1 MIIRETLFTLVLVV
15 AFLVLA
21 QALGMQLVHE
31 IVLGAG
37 IFMIIFFTIVDLVI
51 VETGGEIL

>member
-1 MIIRETLFTLVLVV
+1 
-15 AFLVLA
+15 
-21 QALGMQLVHE
+21 MQLVHE